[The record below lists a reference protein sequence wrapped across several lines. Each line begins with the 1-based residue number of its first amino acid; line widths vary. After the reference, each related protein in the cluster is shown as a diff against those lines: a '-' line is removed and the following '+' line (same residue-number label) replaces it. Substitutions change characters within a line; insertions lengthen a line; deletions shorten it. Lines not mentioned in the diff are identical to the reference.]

1 MKKLGT
7 VSAVVL
13 ATVLSAVSAQAAESV
28 RPASS
33 EMTAIYGSP
42 AKAIYGLPADARV
55 GRVKAKKVSAMAPSG
70 TVVATV
76 AAGGATVGLIWALT
90 DGKSSPGGN

>member
-13 ATVLSAVSAQAAESV
+13 ATVLSAVAAQAAEPV

-33 EMTAIYGSP
+33 EMKP
-42 AKAIYGLPADARV
+42 AKAEKADGTTV
-55 GRVKAKKVSAMAPSG
+55 AP
-70 TVVATV
+70 VVAIGAG
-76 AAGGATVGLIWALT
+76 AALLGIILAVK
-90 DGKSSPGGN
+90 DNDKQSSPGGN

>member
-13 ATVLSAVSAQAAESV
+13 ATVLSAVSAQAAEPV

-33 EMTAIYGSP
+33 EMTAIYG
-42 AKAIYGLPADARV
+42 LPATARV
-55 GRVKAKKVSAMAPSG
+55 GRVKARKVSAMAPSG
-70 TVVATV
+70 TVVAAA
-76 AAGGATVGLIWALT
+76 AAGAATVGLIWALT
-90 DGKSSPGGN
+90 DNGNGKQSSPGGN